1 MLALL
6 VETSV
11 EILGGSD
18 FAWITWLVPSG
29 EWDLSDCELDV
40 VFIGATVPSSPLGF
54 RELLASGA
62 SDSSALVRLLA
73 LGSLF
78 AVRSLSRATSSLRLR
93 PNRVVSEACL
103 LSREPSIGE
112 FRPDV
117 EADCWLLYKSG
128 DNSDAACP
136 ASDLSR
142 VRSLGRVPCEPI
154 EILPEVF
161 LTCEELSLTAFT
173 LTSATT
179 GSLVNDVV
187 TLLRGAIGD
196 FNTGVG
202 GTDAFDDMLVGLE
215 YVLDDLCVF
224 GAPSAAVLLNTTA
237 TGD

>member
-1 MLALL
+1 
-6 VETSV
+6 
-11 EILGGSD
+11 
-18 FAWITWLVPSG
+18 
-29 EWDLSDCELDV
+29 
-40 VFIGATVPSSPLGF
+40 
-54 RELLASGA
+54 
-62 SDSSALVRLLA
+62 
-73 LGSLF
+73 
-78 AVRSLSRATSSLRLR
+78 
-93 PNRVVSEACL
+93 
-103 LSREPSIGE
+103 
-112 FRPDV
+112 
-117 EADCWLLYKSG
+117 
-128 DNSDAACP
+128 
-136 ASDLSR
+136 
-142 VRSLGRVPCEPI
+142 
-154 EILPEVF
+154 VF